1 MVKISVFGTGY
12 VGLVTGVCFADM
24 GHDVTCVDIDS
35 SKVESLRAGK
45 SPIYEPGLDEMLA
58 TNIRASRLHFTT
70 QAKEAV
76 ANAEVIFIAVGTPPQ
91 EDGSADLQYVLKVA
105 EDIANNMNDY
115 KVIVT
120 KSTVPVGTWK
130 KVKAKIE
137 EVLKKRGVSVDFDIC
152 SNPEFL
158 REGSAIEDSLKPN
171 RVVVGVESTKAGSI
185 MREIYEPFLNGNPLL
200 LMDPFSSEMTKYAA
214 NSMLAARISL
224 MNEFSRV
231 CEQVGADIEW
241 VRRGI
246 GADHRIG
253 PHFLYAGVGY
263 GGSCFPK
270 DVRALIQTGDELG
283 EDLAILK
290 AVAATNNLQQN
301 NFFKKVKAHFEGDL
315 KGRKIAVWGAAFKPG
330 TDDIREAPAL
340 TMIEN
345 ILQAGGEVACF
356 DPVAAESAKKYFSSQ
371 SVAKTEAA
379 RNLTFVSE
387 QYEVMKG
394 ADALVIMTEWK
405 SFREPIFTKMKEYLK
420 KPVIFDGR
428 NIYTPKK
435 MKEKGFDYT
444 SVGRIS

>member
-24 GHDVTCVDIDS
+24 GHEVTCVDIDS
-35 SKVESLRAGK
+35 SKVELLKSGK
-45 SPIYEPGLDEMLA
+45 SPIYEPGLDEMLT
-58 TNIRASRLHFTT
+58 TNIKASRLNFTT
-70 QAKEAV
+70 QAQEAV
-76 ANAEVIFIAVGTPPQ
+76 QNSEVVFIAVGTPPQ

-105 EDIANNMNDY
+105 EDIATHMNDY

-130 KVKAKIE
+130 KVKTKVE
-137 EVLKKRGVSVDFDIC
+137 EVLKKRGVNVEFDIC

-171 RVVVGVESTKAGSI
+171 RVVVGVETAKAGNI
-185 MREIYEPFLNGNPLL
+185 MREMYEPFLNGNPLL

-283 EDLAILK
+283 EDLKILK
-290 AVAATNNLQQN
+290 AVATTNNLQQN
-301 NFFKKVKAHFEGDL
+301 NFFKKVKAYFEGSL

-340 TMIEN
+340 TMIES
-345 ILQAGGEVACF
+345 ILKEGGEVTCF
-356 DPVAAESAKKYFSSQ
+356 DPVAAESAKKYFATHSP
-371 SVAKTEAA
+371 VKAEAA
-379 RNLTFVSE
+379 KHLHFIAD
-387 QYEVMKG
+387 QYDVMKE

-405 SFREPIFTKMKEYLK
+405 SFREPVFNKMKENLK

-428 NIYTPKK
+428 NIYAPKK
-435 MKEKGFDYT
+435 MKERGFTYT
-444 SVGRIS
+444 SIGRN